1 MQKVY
6 YDLHIHTCL
15 SPCGDVDSTPN
26 NVVNMAKIKGLD
38 VIAITDH
45 NTMGNVEACVK
56 VGEKVG
62 LTVIPGMELTTA
74 EEVHIVCLFKTVKD
88 ANLFWQEVEKRQP
101 KIKNKEEV
109 FGEQVFLDEN
119 DEEIKREERLLIVAT
134 TIGVYDVVNLVN
146 KFGGV
151 CYPAHIDRTS
161 NGILA
166 ILGGM
171 DKDMG
176 FEFAEVSRKAK
187 NVQELNPLG
196 LKILRASDAHHIG
209 HIFEMEEA
217 DSVEIS
223 SLDINSVFKALFNK

>member
-1 MQKVY
+1 
-6 YDLHIHTCL
+6 
-15 SPCGDVDSTPN
+15 
-26 NVVNMAKIKGLD
+26 
-38 VIAITDH
+38 
-45 NTMGNVEACVK
+45 
-56 VGEKVG
+56 VG

-74 EEVHIVCLFKTVKD
+74 EEVHIVCLFKTLNN

-101 KIKNKEEV
+101 NIKNKEEV

-209 HIFEMEEA
+209 HIFEMDEA

-223 SLDINSVFKALFNK
+223 SLDIDCVFKALFNK